1 MHVMEWRDHIERRDD
16 VAFGKPVLKGTR
28 FAVNLVME
36 QLASGVSFEDVLEQ
50 FPHVTREQLV
60 AAHLFAAE
68 VLENIKS
75 DEAMPPK
82 ERPKEFWEE
91 EPERWTVINVPP
103 KVAEDGTQVPGVTV
117 YSRPLPAH
125 EAGDRNK
132 ETRCDAKASVAG
144 R

>member
-1 MHVMEWRDHIERRDD
+1 MIEWRDYIERRDD

-28 FAVNLVME
+28 FAVSILME
-36 QLASGVSFEDVLEQ
+36 HLASGESFDEFRKQ

-68 VLENIKS
+68 VLENIQS

-82 ERPKEFWEE
+82 VKPPEFWEGPE
-91 EPERWTVINVPP
+91 WQDLDDYLAGKEQPSGGVDDSPQGNEHDEPSN
-103 KVAEDGTQVPGVTV
+103 
-117 YSRPLPAH
+117 SL
-125 EAGDRNK
+125 
-132 ETRCDAKASVAG
+132 AG

>member
-1 MHVMEWRDHIERRDD
+1 MTEWRDYIDRRDD
-16 VAFGKPVLKGTR
+16 TAVGKPVLKGTR
-28 FAVNLVME
+28 FAVSIVME
-36 QLASGVSFEDVLEQ
+36 YMASGMGFEEFLRQ

-82 ERPKEFWEE
+82 VKPPEFWEG
-91 EPERWTVINVPP
+91 PEWQDVGDYLRVRALSTPP
-103 KVAEDGTQVPGVTV
+103 EDDPSLEQE
-117 YSRPLPAH
+117 RD
-125 EAGDRNK
+125 EA
-132 ETRCDAKASVAG
+132 SLAG